1 MATKRMFHAELIE
14 SDEFFALS
22 TAAQNLYFHLG
33 LRTDDEGF
41 IAGCSFTLLRTH
53 ATQEDLQQLV
63 RAGFIISFPDSRVL
77 LMRHFYLNNDLRR
90 NRWRPTIHA
99 EERRQVYLHDKVYHL
114 VDALHPTDAQPTPP
128 PAALAPASRL
138 VADMARQALKADAD
152 ASPASA
158 PQAASAHAA
167 PSALQTASV
176 LQTASA
182 LQTASVPAPADMRLP
197 MLMTMLQRTGISEAL
212 LRSAMECYG
221 FERVYEATRRICARE
236 LEPTGDALMSYLA
249 QAASA

>member
-138 VADMARQALKADAD
+138 VADMARQALKAGTDA
-152 ASPASA
+152 PPPSA
-158 PQAASAHAA
+158 PQAASAPAA
-167 PSALQTASV
+167 P
-176 LQTASA
+176 SA

-197 MLMTMLQRTGISEAL
+197 MLMTMLQRTGISEAQ
-212 LRSAMECYG
+212 LRSAMERYG

>member
-22 TAAQNLYFHLG
+22 ATAQNLYFHLG

-138 VADMARQALKADAD
+138 VAGMARQALKADVD
-152 ASPASA
+152 APPASA
-158 PQAASAHAA
+158 PQAASAPAA

-176 LQTASA
+176 LQA
-182 LQTASVPAPADMRLP
+182 ASVPAPADMRLP

-212 LRSAMECYG
+212 LRSAMERYG

>member
-22 TAAQNLYFHLG
+22 ATAQNLYFHLG

-152 ASPASA
+152 APPASA
-158 PQAASAHAA
+158 PQAASAPAA
-167 PSALQTASV
+167 P
-176 LQTASA
+176 SA

-197 MLMTMLQRTGISEAL
+197 MLMTMLQRTGISEAQ
-212 LRSAMECYG
+212 LRSAMERYG

-249 QAASA
+249 QAASS

>member
-22 TAAQNLYFHLG
+22 ATAQNLYFHLG

-138 VADMARQALKADAD
+138 VADMARQALKAGAD
-152 ASPASA
+152 APPASA

-167 PSALQTASV
+167 P
-176 LQTASA
+176 SA

>member
-22 TAAQNLYFHLG
+22 ATAQNLYFHLG

-158 PQAASAHAA
+158 PQAASAPAA
-167 PSALQTASV
+167 P
-176 LQTASA
+176 SA

>member
-22 TAAQNLYFHLG
+22 ATAQNLYFHLG

-158 PQAASAHAA
+158 PQAASAPAA
-167 PSALQTASV
+167 P
-176 LQTASA
+176 SA

-197 MLMTMLQRTGISEAL
+197 MLMTMLQRTGISEAQ

>member
-22 TAAQNLYFHLG
+22 SAAQNLYFHLG

-63 RAGFIISFPDSRVL
+63 QAGFIIDFPDSHVL

-99 EERRQVYLHDKVYHL
+99 EERRQVYLQDKVYHL

-138 VADMARQALKADAD
+138 VAGMARQALKADAD

-176 LQTASA
+176 SQA
-182 LQTASVPAPADMRLP
+182 ASVPAPADMRLP
-197 MLMTMLQRTGISEAL
+197 MLMTMLQRTGISEAQ
-212 LRSAMECYG
+212 LRSAMEFYG